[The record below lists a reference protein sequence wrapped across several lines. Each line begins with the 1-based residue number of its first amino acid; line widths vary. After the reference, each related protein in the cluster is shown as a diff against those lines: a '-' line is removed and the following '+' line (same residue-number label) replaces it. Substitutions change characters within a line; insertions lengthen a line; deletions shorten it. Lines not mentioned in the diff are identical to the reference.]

1 MIFTII
7 SIVSAINI
15 IATFLTITGRKLVA
29 GQSVMHQWQQFD
41 CVVEYLGHWK
51 DNVNHDMLPIKKM
64 DHVIEQVERIREQD
78 HHFMPEL

>member
-1 MIFTII
+1 
-7 SIVSAINI
+7 
-15 IATFLTITGRKLVA
+15 
-29 GQSVMHQWQQFD
+29 MHQGQQFD
-41 CVVEYLGHWK
+41 CVVEYLEHWK